1 MLNVGVH
8 VELKTQGTTWGN
20 PGPTVFG
27 QISGFSGQQV
37 EVRIGGTSMT
47 RLARL
52 EDLRLHSAYT
62 ARRRAAKAQKFLRTV
77 LVMPGNATGD
87 LFGICVALALN
98 PDLGVLILQEA
109 TLTKV
114 GTHQG
119 SLDDAVSGMFGI
131 DNPGKV
137 LVPTRVVSEWAGLS
151 PLEHEPV
158 YRDVQH
164 YDVYQVA
171 AWDPRGR
178 CKAVDI
184 ERFLR
189 QSLPPS
195 AKRRIF
201 TLICNDPSSWY
212 GKLTRPATEVR
223 ATYLT
228 IACINAQNEIGGLL
242 QGLTGQCSAE
252 AVEQLPRRALSDI
265 ALGTRL
271 VGTAKRNVIVKA
283 ARGCWRLPAAGR
295 SPVNLVD
302 QACETLLSGKR
313 NRLAPSASRYVVLWV
328 RFSGKR
334 GGPHPQHDTSY
345 LGLTQLIQC
354 ARLAGLGVILAGD
367 RSPSSAKDHKLIGS
381 ISRVAWDLREIWKD
395 PAWGQVAAVAPTT
408 EHPRIRQLQF
418 FDCVNRKLGGVIHLG
433 MRSGN
438 LEAFALQGH
447 RVYYMEE
454 RGIRDEARMRAWHTP
469 TTGQGSTGPRYD
481 RIIIEQPPTRTGK
494 YIVAKL
500 RSNDLRSDNQ
510 IHPWRGLLGVQRE
523 QTKSEA
529 LGSDHLQGFIDEDLD
544 LLSEHMAQWML
555 DKMNVN
561 MHGITTWP

>member
-1 MLNVGVH
+1 
-8 VELKTQGTTWGN
+8 
-20 PGPTVFG
+20 
-27 QISGFSGQQV
+27 
-37 EVRIGGTSMT
+37 
-47 RLARL
+47 
-52 EDLRLHSAYT
+52 
-62 ARRRAAKAQKFLRTV
+62 
-77 LVMPGNATGD
+77 
-87 LFGICVALALN
+87 
-98 PDLGVLILQEA
+98 

-252 AVEQLPRRALSDI
+252 AVEQLPRRALS
-265 ALGTRL
+265 
-271 VGTAKRNVIVKA
+271 
-283 ARGCWRLPAAGR
+283 
-295 SPVNLVD
+295 
-302 QACETLLSGKR
+302 
-313 NRLAPSASRYVVLWV
+313 
-328 RFSGKR
+328 
-334 GGPHPQHDTSY
+334 
-345 LGLTQLIQC
+345 
-354 ARLAGLGVILAGD
+354 
-367 RSPSSAKDHKLIGS
+367 
-381 ISRVAWDLREIWKD
+381 
-395 PAWGQVAAVAPTT
+395 
-408 EHPRIRQLQF
+408 
-418 FDCVNRKLGGVIHLG
+418 
-433 MRSGN
+433 
-438 LEAFALQGH
+438 
-447 RVYYMEE
+447 
-454 RGIRDEARMRAWHTP
+454 
-469 TTGQGSTGPRYD
+469 
-481 RIIIEQPPTRTGK
+481 
-494 YIVAKL
+494 
-500 RSNDLRSDNQ
+500 
-510 IHPWRGLLGVQRE
+510 
-523 QTKSEA
+523 
-529 LGSDHLQGFIDEDLD
+529 
-544 LLSEHMAQWML
+544 
-555 DKMNVN
+555 
-561 MHGITTWP
+561 